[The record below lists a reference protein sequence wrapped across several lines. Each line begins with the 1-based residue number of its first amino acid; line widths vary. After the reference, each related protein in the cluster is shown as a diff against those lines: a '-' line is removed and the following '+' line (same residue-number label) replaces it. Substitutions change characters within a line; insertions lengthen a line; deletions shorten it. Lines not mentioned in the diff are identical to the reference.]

1 MTQPHRITDNS
12 VVQQPTDGQIEY
24 NKKPKSKY
32 YKYELDG
39 KDWANFLHETLL
51 KNIYD
56 IKD

>member
-12 VVQQPTDGQIEY
+12 VVQQPTEGRIEY
-24 NKKPKSKY
+24 NKQPKIKY
-32 YKYELDG
+32 TKHIIDG